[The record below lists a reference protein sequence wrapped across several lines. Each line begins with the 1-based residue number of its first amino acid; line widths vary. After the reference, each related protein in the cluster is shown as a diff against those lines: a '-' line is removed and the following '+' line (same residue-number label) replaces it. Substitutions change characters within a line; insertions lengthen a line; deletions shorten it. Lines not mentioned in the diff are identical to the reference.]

1 MKKYSIEMEY
11 EQVSAIVVN
20 ELFND
25 YKSINDDIRRLMAN
39 RKELESYEKEDLT
52 NNLTYKA
59 AYEIILQYYLPR
71 EEYIKKMSK
80 FS

>member
-11 EQVSAIVVN
+11 EQINAIVIN
-20 ELFND
+20 ELLND
-25 YKSINDDIRRLMAN
+25 YKGIHEDVKRLMDN
-39 RKELESYEKEDLT
+39 RKELEPYEKEDLT

-71 EEYIKKMSK
+71 EEYIKKMAK
-80 FS
+80 FT